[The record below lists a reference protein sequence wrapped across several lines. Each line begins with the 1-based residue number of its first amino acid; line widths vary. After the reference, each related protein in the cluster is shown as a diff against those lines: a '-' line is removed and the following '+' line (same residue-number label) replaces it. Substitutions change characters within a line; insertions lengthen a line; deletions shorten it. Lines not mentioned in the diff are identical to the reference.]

1 MSVPPVVSIQPHAEV
16 VWAVVQPC
24 ALDDLTVSQMQDEV
38 LAAAALRRPAPVV
51 LDLSNVTYIPSLGL
65 GALVGLMRQLK
76 QHGHRFVLVSLHPDV
91 RATLALTRL
100 DKLFEIHPRFEDAW
114 SRLQGGP

>member
-1 MSVPPVVSIQPHAEV
+1 MSAPQIISIQPHPGAI
-16 VWAVVQPC
+16 WAVIQPRE
-24 ALDDLTVSQMQDEV
+24 LNDLTASQMQDEV
-38 LAAAALRRPAPVV
+38 LAAAAPRRPVPVV
-51 LDLSNVTYIPSLGL
+51 LDFANVTYIPSLGL

-76 QHGHRFVLVSLHPDV
+76 QNGHRFVLVGLHPDV

-114 SRLQGGP
+114 SRLQDGP